1 MPQTLLALLAL
12 VLASFLTFNQQ
23 RLTMR
28 SQTNMVTAELELAA
42 AGLASEAMAF
52 IEGRSF
58 DENST
63 PEKIAAEGGAVPEE
77 DSQFSSPGSFGY
89 SGDCDYLQPAAT
101 PNCDD
106 VDDLAGRG
114 WTPVSI
120 ELAREL
126 IIDPD
131 TGLPYP
137 DSVRT
142 RELDFEVRTDVYYVD
157 TAESMTP
164 ASGRTRHK
172 RVTMDIRTPHL
183 PTSPDGIMRVTRV
196 VSYDP
201 VKAGMDYENWE
212 GHDSGNTLEPGTGS
226 TNEPGST
233 SP

>member
-58 DENST
+58 DERST
-63 PEKIAAEGGAVPEE
+63 PEKIAAAAGAVPEHDHE
-77 DSQFSSPGSFGY
+77 FSAASSFGY
-89 SGDCDYLQPAAT
+89 SGDCSFLQPAAT

-126 IIDPD
+126 ILDPD
-131 TGLPYP
+131 TGAPYP

-164 ASGRTRHK
+164 ALGRTRHK

-183 PTSPDGIMRVTRV
+183 ATAADGIMRVTRV
-196 VSYDP
+196 ISYDP
-201 VKAGMDYENWE
+201 VKAAMDYENSDVY
-212 GHDSGNTLEPGTGS
+212 DSGDTLPGGGA
-226 TNEPGST
+226 TNEN
-233 SP
+233 

>member
-23 RLTMR
+23 RLAIR
-28 SQTNMVTAELELAA
+28 SQSHMVTDELELAA

-63 PEKIAAEGGAVPEE
+63 PERIAAASGAVPENE
-77 DSQFSSPGSFGY
+77 SEFSDPNTFGY
-89 SGDCDYLQPAAT
+89 DGDCNYLHPLDT
-101 PNCDD
+101 PECDD
-106 VDDLAGRG
+106 VDDLAGRD

-131 TGLPYP
+131 TGVPYP

-142 RELDFEVRTDVYYVD
+142 RELDFDVRTDVFYVD
-157 TAESMTP
+157 TANSMTP
-164 ASGRTRHK
+164 ASGKTRHK
-172 RVTMDIRTPHL
+172 RVTMDIRANYVPG
-183 PTSPDGIMRVTRV
+183 SADGFVRVTRV

-201 VKAGMDYENWE
+201 IKADMDYENS
-212 GHDSGNTLEPGTGS
+212 DAYNSGS
-226 TNEPGST
+226 TPPPGGVSQ
-233 SP
+233 PN